1 VIDPRPRGEPAVEI
15 DGVEV
20 APPKPG
26 TNGAVVRVRG
36 RWARGWPRSPSPP
49 ALLVGEQRLEALS
62 GFQDRQDDRWQASF
76 AVPEALR
83 PALTDELALDVAG
96 GRIALPAPAAPDEP
110 GTDVVHAEVLVDR
123 RVARAE
129 ADEHA
134 QARRAVDTEETLW
147 ALHAETARLE
157 LALERAGEE
166 RATLRRRA
174 AEAKQDADAAGA
186 GQAALAAQ
194 GQTADRRSAVDDLRA
209 EIGACEKAQRE
220 LEERTAADREDLE
233 RLEAELRE
241 RGVSQRRLE
250 SALEGLRRRVGA
262 VAEAERTRATG
273 GAVLDLVAVAGK
285 ALDEAEQRIEDVQ
298 AAARDVEVELA
309 RERAERAAYE
319 EALQRRIAELVA
331 AQASEPESPPPRPT
345 VDEPAFD
352 AAEQRLSG
360 LLERLAVLEERAEQE
375 LGADGIGPPPQAHPP
390 GREAPPVEAAAPR
403 APYTPPPA
411 PPAGATTA
419 PREGTARPHP
429 RERRP
434 VADRVGT
441 GGWIAAAL
449 LALAGA
455 DAQAAGRL
463 AVALLPA
470 QAQASGL
477 ELDADV
483 VLDGAGAWRV
493 AASPDSAAA
502 VRLDAPRGRWEA
514 DFLVTTE
521 PAAFVDLL
529 AGRRR
534 LRGRPR
540 IRVHGSRRRAR
551 RLRGLATSAPVG
563 LGEALEA
570 GIDLGAELAWRAVA
584 AAIAPAW
591 TAGAGFTVAFEAGG
605 MAPFYIHAGDGAP
618 IAIDAEPGPDPPAAT
633 IRGSDRAVVALL
645 AGEQP
650 DDGDKASIRGELGAV
665 RVLQEWVARAQ
676 DPARATA

>member
-1 VIDPRPRGEPAVEI
+1 VIDPRPRREPAIKI
-15 DGVEV
+15 DGVDV
-20 APPKPG
+20 APAKPG
-26 TNGAVVRVRG
+26 IDGAVLCVSG
-36 RWARGWPRSPSPP
+36 RWTRGWPLSPSAP
-49 ALLVGEQRLEALS
+49 ALFVGEQRLEALS
-62 GFQDRQDDRWQASF
+62 GFEDRRDDRWQASF

-83 PALTDELALDVAG
+83 PALTRELALDVGG

-110 GTDVVHAEVLVDR
+110 VADVVHAEVLVDR
-123 RVARAE
+123 RAA
-129 ADEHA
+129 HA
-134 QARRAVDTEETLW
+134 QAQARGAVETKETLS
-147 ALHAETARLE
+147 ALDAERARLE

-174 AEAKQDADAAGA
+174 AEAQQEADAAST
-186 GQAALAAQ
+186 GQAARADQ
-194 GQTADRRSAVDDLRA
+194 GPIADGRSAVEDLRA

-220 LEERTAADREDLE
+220 LEERTAADHEDFE

-241 RGVSQRRLE
+241 REVSQRRLE
-250 SALEGLRRRVGA
+250 VALEGLRRRVGA
-262 VAEAERTRATG
+262 VVEAEWARATG

-285 ALDEAEQRIEDVQ
+285 ALDEAEQRTEDVQ

-331 AQASEPESPPPRPT
+331 AQAPEPESPPPRPT

-352 AAEQRLSG
+352 AAEERLSG
-360 LLERLAVLEERAEQE
+360 LLERLAVLEERAAQE
-375 LGADGIGPPPQAHPP
+375 LGADGIGPPLDAHPP
-390 GREAPPVEAAAPR
+390 GREALPAEAAAPP
-403 APYTPPPA
+403 APDAPPPLA
-411 PPAGATTA
+411 PPAGATAA
-419 PREGTARPHP
+419 PHEGTARPHP

-434 VADRVGT
+434 AAGRVGT
-441 GGWIAAAL
+441 GGWIAPAL
-449 LALAGA
+449 LGLAAA
-455 DAQAAGRL
+455 DAPAAGRL

-483 VLDGAGAWRV
+483 VFDGAGAWRV

-502 VRLDAPRGRWEA
+502 VPLDAPRGRWEA
-514 DFLVTTE
+514 DFVLTTD
-521 PAAFVDLL
+521 PAAFVDFL

-551 RLRGLATSAPVG
+551 QLRGLATSAPIA
-563 LGEALEA
+563 LGEALGA

-591 TAGAGFTVAFEAGG
+591 TAGARFTVAFEAGE
-605 MAPFYIHAGDGAP
+605 MAPFYVHAEDGAP
-618 IAIDAEPGPDPPAAT
+618 IAIDGEPGPDPPAAT
-633 IRGSDRAVVALL
+633 IRGSDRAIVALL
-645 AGEQP
+645 AGQQP
-650 DDGDKASIRGELGAV
+650 DDGYKASIRGELGTV
-665 RVLQEWVARAQ
+665 RALQEWVARAQ

>member
-1 VIDPRPRGEPAVEI
+1 MIDPRPRGEPAIKI
-15 DGVEV
+15 DGVDV
-20 APPKPG
+20 SPAKPG
-26 TNGAVVRVRG
+26 IDGAVLRVSG
-36 RWARGWPRSPSPP
+36 RWTRGWPLSPSAP
-49 ALLVGEQRLEALS
+49 ALFVGEQRLEALS
-62 GFQDRQDDRWQASF
+62 GFEDRRDDRWQASF

-83 PALTDELALDVAG
+83 PALTRELALDVGG

-110 GTDVVHAEVLVDR
+110 VADVVHAEVLVDR
-123 RVARAE
+123 RAA
-129 ADEHA
+129 HA
-134 QARRAVDTEETLW
+134 QAQARGAVETKETLS
-147 ALHAETARLE
+147 ALDAERARLE

-174 AEAKQDADAAGA
+174 AEAQQEAYAASA
-186 GQAALAAQ
+186 GQAARAVQ
-194 GQTADRRSAVDDLRA
+194 GPIADGRSAVEDLRA

-220 LEERTAADREDLE
+220 LEERTAADHEDFE

-241 RGVSQRRLE
+241 REISQRRLE
-250 SALEGLRRRVGA
+250 GALEGLRRRVGA
-262 VAEAERTRATG
+262 VVEAERARATG
-273 GAVLDLVAVAGK
+273 GAVLNLVAVAGK
-285 ALDEAEQRIEDVQ
+285 ALDEAEQRIEDVK

-331 AQASEPESPPPRPT
+331 AQAPEPESPPPRPT

-360 LLERLAVLEERAEQE
+360 LLERLAVLEERAAQE
-375 LGADGIGPPPQAHPP
+375 LGADGIGPPLHARPP
-390 GREAPPVEAAAPR
+390 GREALPAEAAAPP
-403 APYTPPPA
+403 APPLLPPPA
-411 PPAGATTA
+411 GTTA
-419 PREGTARPHP
+419 APHEGTARPHP

-434 VADRVGT
+434 AADRVGT
-441 GGWIAAAL
+441 GGWIAPAL
-449 LALAGA
+449 LGLAAA
-455 DAQAAGRL
+455 DAPAAGRL

-483 VLDGAGAWRV
+483 VFDGAGAWRV

-502 VRLDAPRGRWEA
+502 VPLDAPRGRWEA
-514 DFLVTTE
+514 DFVLTTE
-521 PAAFVDLL
+521 PAAFVDFL

-551 RLRGLATSAPVG
+551 QLRGLATSAPIA
-563 LGEALEA
+563 LGEALGA
-570 GIDLGAELAWRAVA
+570 GIDLGAGLAWRAVA

-591 TAGAGFTVAFEAGG
+591 TAGARFTVAFEAGE
-605 MAPFYIHAGDGAP
+605 MAPFYVHAEDGAP
-618 IAIDAEPGPDPPAAT
+618 IAIDGEPGPDPPAAT
-633 IRGSDRAVVALL
+633 IRGSDRAIVALL

-650 DDGDKASIRGELGAV
+650 DDGDKASIRGELDTV
-665 RVLQEWVARAQ
+665 RALQEWVARAQ